1 MRSFFLQLTQKLDDM
16 TKVGEEKDAELVKLK
31 SDLEESNKEIKQLQT
46 QHAQDLEKLTIEQRN
61 IER

>member
-1 MRSFFLQLTQKLDDM
+1 M
-16 TKVGEEKDAELVKLK
+16 TKLGEEKDAEFAKSK

-46 QHAQDLEKLTIEQRN
+46 QHSQDLEKLAIEQKN